1 MKAKEL
7 LPFVT
12 TQMDF
17 EGTIGEISQTGKDK
31 YSRYYLYGESKKKGK
46 LIETESK
53 EVVSRGRMRRG
64 TNREK

>member
-31 YSRYYLYGESKKKGK
+31 YSRYYLYGESKKKK
-46 LIETESK
+46 ANS
-53 EVVSRGRMRRG
+53 
-64 TNREK
+64 